1 MINENEIDRKEL
13 SLLKQ
18 YINQALLNLNKKGA
32 TICQEYEY
40 EAIVAETLSVKIR
53 GFRTSTKEVQQAL
66 INSYS
71 HAIIKL
77 LPSTRRWFE
86 AQVGVVTISINEAYF
101 AYAEKKVGDMAT
113 LSVKQ
118 AGSCLAGNG
127 RVVIDKCPY
136 SKKAVGILITPDP
149 KAASKHNMV
158 VAVHLE
164 NNAAS
169 GKGKLRQVAVDAKA
183 AWNTIPLLRR
193 ERLNLENITSGILI
207 TDNKEKLLM
216 LPNKVLPVEEK
227 KKKKK
232 MGV

>member
-1 MINENEIDRKEL
+1 MINENGNGKKEL
-13 SLLKQ
+13 SLTQSLK
-18 YINQALLNLNKKGA
+18 QALLNLNKKGA
-32 TICQEYEY
+32 TICQVHEY
-40 EAIVAETLSVKIR
+40 EAIVVETLSVKLR
-53 GFRTSTKEVQQAL
+53 SFRTSTKEVQQAL

-71 HAIIKL
+71 HAILKRL
-77 LPSTRRWFE
+77 NSARKGFERR
-86 AQVGVVTISINEAYF
+86 AGVVTISINEAYF

-118 AGSCLAGNG
+118 AGKCLAGNG
-127 RVVIDKCPY
+127 RVVIDNLFSY
-136 SKKAVGILITPDP
+136 SKKAAGILITPDP

-216 LPNKVLPVEEK
+216 LPNNVLPFEE